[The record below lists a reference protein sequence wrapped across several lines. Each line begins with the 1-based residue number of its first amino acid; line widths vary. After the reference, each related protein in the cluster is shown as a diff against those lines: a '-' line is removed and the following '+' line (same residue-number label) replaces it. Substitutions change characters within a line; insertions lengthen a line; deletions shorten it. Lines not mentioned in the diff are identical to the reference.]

1 MVKTTYFFGKK
12 APNENIN
19 CVCIVIIVLHLVR
32 KIKTI
37 THKYSQ
43 NSINAKKKEKGCFT
57 PEDIEGFSDDDYDDD
72 DESIEEDLN
81 KRNLNTS

>member
-37 THKYSQ
+37 THKYS
-43 NSINAKKKEKGCFT
+43 
-57 PEDIEGFSDDDYDDD
+57 
-72 DESIEEDLN
+72 
-81 KRNLNTS
+81 